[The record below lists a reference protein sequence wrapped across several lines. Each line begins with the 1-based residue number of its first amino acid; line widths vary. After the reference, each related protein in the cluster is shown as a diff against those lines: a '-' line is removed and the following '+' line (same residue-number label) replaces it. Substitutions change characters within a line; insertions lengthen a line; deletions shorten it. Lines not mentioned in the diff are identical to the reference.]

1 MHPLLISG
9 SRAVVFA
16 AGSYLLVLG
25 IGALVRPQTAKRF
38 LGGHAATLP
47 LHVLELALRVLVGG
61 ALVLSAPRMP
71 LSMAFLAVGWVLIGT
86 SLVLALV
93 PWRLHQRFAAW
104 SVPQATQHM
113 PLIGMGAL
121 AGGLGLVAALFLQSA
136 AG

>member
-1 MHPLLISG
+1 MHPLIVAG

-16 AGSYLLVLG
+16 AGIYLLALG
-25 IGALVRPQTAKRF
+25 IGALVRPETAKRF
-38 LGGHAATLP
+38 LGGHATTLP
-47 LHVLELALRVLVGG
+47 LHVLELSLRVLVGG

-71 LSMAFLAVGWVLIGT
+71 VSIAFLAFGWVLIGT
-86 SLVLALV
+86 SLLLALV

-113 PLIGMGAL
+113 PLIGIGSI
-121 AGGLGLVAALFLQSA
+121 AGGIGVIAALFLQPV